1 MLILIG
7 QSNLYAYESLTGS
20 FVSIV
25 RLGPSELLRGFIAS
39 SLRDAPYAGL
49 FVVFYEVIKRE
60 TCKII
65 ELRPML
71 LIMNTLS
78 LQHNCYLLLHIPIQL
93 VFTVSRLHQLVLLL
107 PWLPTPLT

>member
-1 MLILIG
+1 VLILIG

-25 RLGPSELLRGFIAS
+25 RLGPSELLRGFVAS

-49 FVVFYEVIKRE
+49 FVVFYEVLKRE

-65 ELRPML
+65 ELRPTL
-71 LIMNTLS
+71 LIMNAYHFSTTVTPYFKYLFNWYSQFLS
-78 LQHNCYLLLHIPIQL
+78 CISWCYRYHGYPP
-93 VFTVSRLHQLVLLL
+93 F
-107 PWLPTPLT
+107 

>member
-1 MLILIG
+1 MHVSRLRSIRVLILIG

-25 RLGPSELLRGFIAS
+25 RLGPSELLRGFVAS

-60 TCKII
+60 TCKIM
-65 ELRPML
+65 RPTS
-71 LIMNTLS
+71 LIINTYHFS
-78 LQHNCYLLLHIPIQL
+78 TTVTTYFKYL
-93 VFTVSRLHQLVLLL
+93 FS
-107 PWLPTPLT
+107 WYS